1 MPDDIKT
8 VLGEQSSDFLAPED
22 AATYDDV
29 CLQHDLEED
38 RKADQA
44 PSWPGDAPAQDG
56 GEDIETVSIWR
67 DTFRR
72 LRRDKLAVASGIL
85 LLLIILI
92 SILAPVIAPHN
103 PYAVVLTDRLKPPFT
118 PGHFLGTDQL
128 GRDLLSRLIYGGR
141 ISVTIGVAAVAV
153 ALVFGVVIGLL
164 AGYYKGLVDTVSIFG
179 LNVLNAFPY
188 ILLAIAIIA
197 ALGPG
202 LTNAMIAISIV
213 GIPYYARIVRGQVF
227 SLRERDY
234 IQAERALGASDFR
247 IITRHILPNC
257 LSPIIVAATLDVG
270 WMIVMAAG
278 LSFLGLGAQPPAAE
292 WGVILSE
299 GQEFIRNAPYIS
311 LLSGMMIFIVVLC
324 LNFLGDGLRDALDPN
339 LKN

>member
-1 MPDDIKT
+1 MAAEDI
-8 VLGEQSSDFLAPED
+8 E
-22 AATYDDV
+22 
-29 CLQHDLEED
+29 
-38 RKADQA
+38 R
-44 PSWPGDAPAQDG
+44 
-56 GEDIETVSIWR
+56 EDIETVSMWR
-67 DTFRR
+67 DTLRR
-72 LRRDKLAVASGIL
+72 LRRDKLAVASGIIL
-85 LLLIILI
+85 LLVILV
-92 SILAPVIAPHN
+92 SVLAPLLAPHD
-103 PYAVVLTDRLKPPFT
+103 PYLVELGSRLKPPFS
-118 PGHFLGTDQL
+118 PGYPLGTDQL
-128 GRDLLSRLIYGGR
+128 GRDILSRLIYGGR
-141 ISVTIGVAAVAV
+141 VSVTIGVAAVLV
-153 ALVFGVVIGLL
+153 ALAIGVVIGLL
-164 AGYYKGLVDTVSIFG
+164 AGYYKGFVDTVSIFG

-227 SLRERDY
+227 SLRERDF

-278 LSFLGLGAQPPAAE
+278 LSFLGLGAQPPTAE

-299 GQEFIRNAPYIS
+299 GQQYIRNAPYIS
-311 LLSGMMIFIVVLC
+311 LLAGMMIFIVVLC